1 MVCRVFQVGKDA
13 LPCVPQLRIG
23 GEADNALIAG
33 GLILGVL
40 RHVGE
45 EGVIVQ
51 QRPDVDDVRVG
62 VARLAHGLIEPV
74 PELLPLLRRVDVLVV
89 LEIVA

>member
-1 MVCRVFQVGKDA
+1 MGGEGDDA
-13 LPCVPQLRIG
+13 LV
-23 GEADNALIAG
+23 AG
-33 GLILGVL
+33 RHILGVL

-45 EGVIVQ
+45 EGVVVEE
-51 QRPDVDDVRVG
+51 RPYIDDVRVG
-62 VARLAHGLIEPV
+62 VARLTYGLIEPV